1 MYNPTTDIVRSYL
14 QSRRADIAAA
24 MEPVIR
30 ERLDQLIDINEL
42 VALLLPS
49 DEHLQELVEQ
59 VIMDLLLPF

>member
-42 VALLLPS
+42 VDLLLPS
-49 DEHLQELVEQ
+49 DEQLRELVEQ

>member
-42 VALLLPS
+42 IDLLLPS

-59 VIMDLLLPF
+59 VITDLLLPF

>member
-30 ERLDQLIDINEL
+30 ERLDQLIDIDEL
-42 VALLLPS
+42 VDLLLPS